1 MNKKILAVA
10 VSAAMFAAASVA
22 VAGEAE
28 VYGLIHMSLDSMS
41 GAGDCAGGAAAGSGV
56 CGATATKAV
65 SATDDDS
72 LFVSSNSSRLGVKG
86 AEDLG
91 NGMKAIFQYEMSVP
105 VSNGT
110 ALSMDRNSFAG
121 LSGGFGKVIV
131 GRHDMPFKTAVRKFD
146 LFGDT
151 IGDNRALTRLKMG
164 GDDWAMRRSDLIMYS
179 NKVGAVAFD
188 IAYAVEDGTEDA
200 SDMGARVTF
209 ANGPLTV
216 MGAYETHGT
225 GNLTGLDLSGDGD
238 TADAGESGDDSTG
251 WILAAS
257 YGLGD
262 ITLAAGYVSVG
273 SIAGADLDVTG
284 WTAAAA
290 YKAGSSTFK
299 VQHTAAEVS
308 DNGGEGAVTALG
320 VDYALSKATKLYA
333 VYATGDNGDGLVAS
347 LAAGG
352 AHDSTITRADNKDGT
367 NEDPTGISVGLI
379 HKF

>member
-28 VYGLIHMSLDSMS
+28 VYGLAHMSLDSMS
-41 GAGDCAGGAAAGSGV
+41 GGNDAAGGGDG
-56 CGATATKAV
+56 
-65 SATDDDS
+65 
-72 LFVSSNSSRLGVKG
+72 LYVSSNSSRLGVKG

-105 VSNGT
+105 VSDGT
-110 ALSMDRNSFAG
+110 SLSMDRNSFAG
-121 LSGGFGKVIV
+121 LSGDFGTVIV
-131 GRHDMPFKTAVRKFD
+131 GRSDMPFKTAVRKFD

-151 IGDNRALTRLKMG
+151 IGDNRSLTRLKVG
-164 GDDWAMRRSDLIMYS
+164 GDDWAMRRSDLVMYS
-179 NKVGAVAFD
+179 NKVGAVDFE
-188 IAYAVEDGTEDA
+188 IAYAVEDGTEDD

-209 ANGPLTV
+209 KQDALTV
-216 MGAYETHGT
+216 MGAYETHGADTTMT
-225 GNLTGLDLSGDGD
+225 GGTS
-238 TADAGESGDDSTG
+238 DATG

-262 ITLAAGYVSVG
+262 ITLAAGYLSVG
-273 SIAGADLDVTG
+273 DLNGGTGDVTG

-299 VQHTAAEVS
+299 VQHTA
-308 DNGGEGAVTALG
+308 GELDPAAAGSNLKGSMTALG
-320 VDYALSKATKLYA
+320 VDYGMSKNTTLYA
-333 VYATGDNGDGLVAS
+333 AYVMADNEDGLVTK
-347 LAAGG
+347 LNAGG
-352 AHDSTITRADNKDGT
+352 AHDTTTTSAAGD
-367 NEDPTGISVGLI
+367 DPKGISLGLI